1 MVYSSAFF
9 CLLTVAMPGLVS
21 AVALPDSSQVSSSA
35 ADDSSSVTADSTDRE
50 QDGWTNEIWNEIDY
64 MVQMESFKLQKT
76 VVTSG
81 VRGDESEEDRLEYFQ
96 FISAAARPTKQNIS
110 DAISALKSALE
121 KDEALLEQLGDDG
134 TTGTKLDGT
143 AKKRLFIARSHE
155 QLGEIDSARAYYMS
169 LLSDQYE
176 EISHATE
183 ARDRLEVWDA
193 EEVEGDADS
202 SRAESK

>member
-9 CLLTVAMPGLVS
+9 CLLILAKPGLVS
-21 AVALPDSSQVSSSA
+21 AVALPDSSEVSNSA
-35 ADDSSSVTADSTDRE
+35 DDDSSSVTADSTDRE

-81 VRGDESEEDRLEYFQ
+81 VRGDESDEDRLEYLQ
-96 FISAAARPTKQNIS
+96 FINAAPRPTKQNIS

-121 KDEALLEQLGDDG
+121 RDEALLEQLGDDG

-155 QLGEIDSARAYYMS
+155 QLGEADSARAYYIS

-176 EISHATE
+176 EISHAAE
-183 ARDRLEVWDA
+183 ARDRLEAWDA

-202 SRAESK
+202 SRAESE